1 MNFYCT
7 DLEDL
12 IIPTTFTFAPSTTEM
27 DVPIQAVDNQILS
40 EKRKEFR
47 MYIESVEVINGSDAL
62 KSSRIEGEPV
72 MITVYENDCE

>member
-1 MNFYCT
+1 
-7 DLEDL
+7 
-12 IIPTTFTFAPSTTEM
+12 M

-72 MITVYENDCE
+72 TITVYENDCE